1 MRKHTGSV
9 ISLGL
14 WLTSTAL
21 MLITLSGETLD
32 KALFISAIALFIN
45 ILAILLGVGMEEE

>member
-1 MRKHTGSV
+1 MRKHTGSL

>member
-1 MRKHTGSV
+1 MRKYLGAI

-21 MLITLSGETLD
+21 MLITLSGETLS
-32 KALFISAIALFIN
+32 KAMFISAIALFIN
-45 ILAILLGVGMEEE
+45 ILAIALGVGIEEE

>member
-1 MRKHTGSV
+1 MRKHMGSL

-45 ILAILLGVGMEEE
+45 ILAIVLGVVMEEE